1 LATTMNNKKQSLELL
16 GDIFHRWERLLA
28 GMSEEQITGPQHPS
42 ALSIKDEVAH
52 LWAWQQRSVARI
64 EAFLN
69 HSEPQYPEWPQ
80 TLVPDSEDENVDQL
94 NAWIYETSRNKSW
107 PHVHEDW
114 REQFQRLLQLVEEVP
129 EEDLAAPAR
138 YTWME
143 GYPISATLEGTY
155 EHHEEHL
162 NELAGRLRENG
173 GKTE

>member
-1 LATTMNNKKQSLELL
+1 MATTIDNKKQGLELL
-16 GDIFHRWERLLA
+16 GDIFHRWEALLVS
-28 GMSEEQITGPQHPS
+28 MSEGQITNPQLPS

-69 HSEPQYPEWPQ
+69 HSEPQYPKWPQ

-94 NAWIYETSRNKSW
+94 NAWIYETNRNKSW
-107 PHVHEDW
+107 PNVHEDW

-129 EEDLAAPAR
+129 QEDLVAPGAH
-138 YTWME
+138 TWME
-143 GYPISATLEGTY
+143 GYPLSATIEGTY

-162 NELAGRLRENG
+162 NELTGRLRENG
-173 GKTE
+173 GKTG